1 MVAFRH
7 TVTAAKGA
15 LANWTLVTFLPLGQ
29 PIPSLRTACTP
40 LPWPLSAMDLAALDI
55 LWETSTIKR
64 TGTHTDLDP
73 AVEPRHHNKDTLF
86 TPEAI
91 AAEGLYTN
99 LSSSTKAESIKLS
112 ASTEDAPR
120 LICTTRLIY
129 TTMRRSIPFK
139 ADALNRDCQVPTSDQ
154 DQWRHDVANEPVGTR

>member
-15 LANWTLVTFLPLGQ
+15 LAYWTLVTFLPLGK
-29 PIPSLRTACTP
+29 PISSLRMACAP

-55 LWETSTIKR
+55 SWETSTIKR
-64 TGTHTDLDP
+64 TDTHPDLDP
-73 AVEPRHHNKDTLF
+73 AVEPRQHNVGTLF

-99 LSSSTKAESIKLS
+99 FSSSTKAESVKLS

-120 LICTTRLIY
+120 LTY
-129 TTMRRSIPFK
+129 TTMRRSIPSK

-154 DQWRHDVANEPVGTR
+154 DQWRHHVASELVGTR

>member
-1 MVAFRH
+1 MVSFPH
-7 TVTAAKGA
+7 IVTAAKGT
-15 LANWTLVTFLPLGQ
+15 LAVWTLLAFLPLGQ
-29 PIPSLRTACTP
+29 SIPSLRTACAP
-40 LPWPLSAMDLAALDI
+40 LTLPLSAMDPATLGI

-64 TGTHTDLDP
+64 TDTHPDLDP
-73 AVEPRHHNKDTLF
+73 AVEPRHHNICTLF

-99 LSSSTKAESIKLS
+99 FSSSTKTESVKLS

-120 LICTTRLIY
+120 LTY

-154 DQWRHDVANEPVGTR
+154 DQWRHHVANEPVGTR

>member
-7 TVTAAKGA
+7 TFTAAKCA

-40 LPWPLSAMDLAALDI
+40 LPWPLSAMDVVALDI
-55 LWETSTIKR
+55 LWEISTIKR
-64 TGTHTDLDP
+64 TGTHPDLDP
-73 AVEPRHHNKDTLF
+73 AVEPRHHNIGTLF

-99 LSSSTKAESIKLS
+99 LSSSTKAESVKLS

-120 LICTTRLIY
+120 LTY

-139 ADALNRDCQVPTSDQ
+139 ADALNRDCQVPISDQ
-154 DQWRHDVANEPVGTR
+154 DQWRHHVANEPVGTR